1 MALAPAVLG
10 PAQTEGRVLY
20 TNVITC
26 LVLGVNT
33 TGTEHL
39 SELHL
44 ETIYKTPKVMKAVV
58 FFFFT
63 CLKKRGVSTA
73 ANQTLHRDQKVLA
86 KIYGLSYGAKTYLF
100 IQLPY

>member
-10 PAQTEGRVLY
+10 PAPTEGRVLY

-58 FFFFT
+58 FFFFLHALRKEALVQLQIKPSIET
-63 CLKKRGVSTA
+63 KRC
-73 ANQTLHRDQKVLA
+73 
-86 KIYGLSYGAKTYLF
+86 
-100 IQLPY
+100 